1 MTKAKSKAKS
11 LSPSQIKKVLLRCSL
26 MQNPELKRLVL
37 ALSFSTLRV
46 SEVAQITID
55 DVLTA
60 FGILKSEIHLRAA
73 LCKRRRPRSI
83 WISNLTKQIV
93 QEWFE
98 FRKAHH

>member
-26 MQNPELKRLVL
+26 MPNPELKRLVL

-55 DVLTA
+55 DVLTPS
-60 FGILKSEIHLRAA
+60 GIIKSEIHLRAA
-73 LCKRRRPRSI
+73 LCMRRRPRLAM
-83 WISNLTKQIV
+83 LTKD
-93 QEWFE
+93 
-98 FRKAHH
+98 